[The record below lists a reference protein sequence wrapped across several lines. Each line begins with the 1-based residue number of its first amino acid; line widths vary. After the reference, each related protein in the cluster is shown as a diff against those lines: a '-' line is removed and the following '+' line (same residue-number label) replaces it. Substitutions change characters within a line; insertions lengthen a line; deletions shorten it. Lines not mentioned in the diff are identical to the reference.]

1 MEYEIIAVNDG
12 SIDDSKKELKKVAS
26 ENKNIKIINFTRN
39 FGQTATIAAGIEAA
53 RNENDRTQYCDL

>member
-12 SIDDSKKELKKVAS
+12 SIDDSGKELDKAAS
-26 ENKNIKIINFTRN
+26 ENKNIRIINFTKN
-39 FGQTATIAAGIEAA
+39 FGQTAAIAAGIEAT